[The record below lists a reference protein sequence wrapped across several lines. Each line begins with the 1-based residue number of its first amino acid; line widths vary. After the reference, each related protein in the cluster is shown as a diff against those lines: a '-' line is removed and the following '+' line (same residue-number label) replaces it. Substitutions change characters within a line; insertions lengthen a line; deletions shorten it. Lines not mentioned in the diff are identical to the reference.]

1 MYSTESS
8 LELELEEISLSYFL
22 ASRDTS
28 LKPDDNL
35 IEDIPCDDVFYE
47 KIEKDIE
54 IIEPKRNTI
63 EEVKE
68 KESKLL
74 TRLSTENKIFNITK
88 TSKKSKKRLGRKK
101 KSKSSTSSTEG
112 HTKYA
117 KDNMTRKLKPILFDA
132 LINLLNNSQKEE
144 NPDIPGN
151 NLKYN
156 YSKIILL
163 KTESS
168 IKYEIKANFNRKL
181 LSTPLKDIFSSKI
194 FGRCKHYSKD
204 HNKIAIEKIY
214 SQKEETKTKAIL
226 ERTFQ
231 ECLEHFRG
239 TKYFPELK
247 GLEDEYQKLFI
258 QMEGNG
264 EEKKYINDFK
274 DFINNFEIYYKN
286 KKSRK
291 RNKKSNIILM
301 S

>member
-22 ASRDTS
+22 ASSDTS

-74 TRLSTENKIFNITK
+74 TRLNTENKIFNITK

-117 KDNMTRKLKPILFDA
+117 KDNMTRKLKPILFDV

-168 IKYEIKANFNRKL
+168 IKYEIKADFNRKL

>member
-101 KSKSSTSSTEG
+101 KV
-112 HTKYA
+112 
-117 KDNMTRKLKPILFDA
+117 
-132 LINLLNNSQKEE
+132 
-144 NPDIPGN
+144 
-151 NLKYN
+151 
-156 YSKIILL
+156 
-163 KTESS
+163 
-168 IKYEIKANFNRKL
+168 
-181 LSTPLKDIFSSKI
+181 
-194 FGRCKHYSKD
+194 
-204 HNKIAIEKIY
+204 
-214 SQKEETKTKAIL
+214 
-226 ERTFQ
+226 
-231 ECLEHFRG
+231 
-239 TKYFPELK
+239 
-247 GLEDEYQKLFI
+247 
-258 QMEGNG
+258 
-264 EEKKYINDFK
+264 
-274 DFINNFEIYYKN
+274 
-286 KKSRK
+286 
-291 RNKKSNIILM
+291 
-301 S
+301 